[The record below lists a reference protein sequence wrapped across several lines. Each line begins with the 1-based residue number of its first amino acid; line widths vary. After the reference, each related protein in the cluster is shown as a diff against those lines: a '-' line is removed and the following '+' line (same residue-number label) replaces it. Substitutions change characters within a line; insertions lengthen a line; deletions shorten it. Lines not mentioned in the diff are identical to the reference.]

1 MDGVWRILG
10 ARLDIPSARRVAMLS
25 QTSQARSV
33 RAWLIE
39 KVQRAAA
46 AKAMV
51 ATACKIARIVYHRL
65 KDKREYVDHGADLIG
80 DKPKRAENRCED
92 AVGLVLIKLIEESK
106 VALARGKP
114 TLGLPQGKR
123 ARPFHPGD

>member
-65 KDKREYVDHGADLIG
+65 KDKREYVGHGADLIVG
-80 DKPKRAENRCED
+80 KPKRPENRCED
-92 AVGLVLIKLIEESK
+92 AVGLVLIELTSMS
-106 VALARGKP
+106 RNGKFLHSLFRP
-114 TLGLPQGKR
+114 PKQTSR
-123 ARPFHPGD
+123 AGI